1 MPQDMHQPP
10 PEHSNGHTTEH
21 GALESFDRWLRGM
34 RDQLPEIDETTEARR
49 FVDEASEWVRTVDR
63 RIRSVCQSA
72 PTGETA
78 VALENAAAA
87 LAELGRLA
95 SGVGPAPSGGGD
107 AWKGQ
112 ADQTGPNA
120 QDEPPRVQ
128 PGSAAWRQQ
137 LREEREK
144 ARREAAEARRA
155 YVEGIRRS
163 VRSNHAPAQTEATI
177 SSASKQ
183 AKPDQEVSPYSE
195 FPGFGIG
202 EWTSDSPASAQ
213 QSAFLNIDFVAP
225 AAEPLDFG
233 NVNTAPPEP
242 NTPAEDAEPPA
253 PAQPADAAPRR
264 FRRTDR

>member
-21 GALESFDRWLRGM
+21 GTLESFDRWLRGM

-72 PTGETA
+72 PTGEMA

-107 AWKGQ
+107 AWQRQ
-112 ADQTGPNA
+112 AAQNGPNA
-120 QDEPPRVQ
+120 QDEPARVQ

-163 VRSNHAPAQTEATI
+163 VRSTHATVQTNAAK
-177 SSASKQ
+177 SSTPKQ
-183 AKPDQEVSPYSE
+183 AVPDQEAEPHSRPTR
-195 FPGFGIG
+195 FGIG
-202 EWTSDSPASAQ
+202 EWTSDSPTFTR
-213 QSAFLNIDFVAP
+213 QSGFLSIDFVSP
-225 AAEPLDFG
+225 ASEPLDFG
-233 NVNTAPPEP
+233 NVKTAPPEP
-242 NTPAEDAEPPA
+242 NTPAEDAEQPA

>member
-49 FVDEASEWVRTVDR
+49 FVDEASEWVGAVAR

-72 PTGETA
+72 PTGEMA
-78 VALENAAAA
+78 VALENAGAA

-107 AWKGQ
+107 AWRRQ
-112 ADQTGPNA
+112 AAQNGPNA
-120 QDEPPRVQ
+120 QDEPARVE

-163 VRSNHAPAQTEATI
+163 VRSTHATAQTTVTK
-177 SSASKQ
+177 SSTPEQ
-183 AKPDQEVSPYSE
+183 AIPDQEAGPHSGPT
-195 FPGFGIG
+195 GFGIG
-202 EWTSDSPASAQ
+202 EWTSDSPTPIR
-213 QSAFLNIDFVAP
+213 QSAFLSIDFVSP
-225 AAEPLDFG
+225 ASEPLDFG
-233 NVNTAPPEP
+233 NVKTAPPEP
-242 NTPAEDAEPPA
+242 DTPAEDAEPPA